1 MAVIRRKDSNGRVL
15 QSGESQRKD
24 GIYQYRYTY
33 GGKRETVYAP
43 NLNELRQKEKEIQA
57 ILDAGINYAAGTID
71 PIELVAKYIS
81 LRQGV
86 RYSTRVGY
94 QFVSNILK
102 RETFCR
108 KPIRDIPASEAKAWM
123 KKLFYEDGYGYNT
136 LTAIKGVVAPAFR
149 MAYEEDVIKRNPF
162 DFDLT
167 VVVPNNAKPRQALT
181 DQELIDWLDFVKN
194 DSTYRKY
201 YDEFIVLLGT
211 GLRVSEFCG
220 LTLQDIDF
228 DEMRIKVERQLAR
241 TRSGKFYVEKPKT
254 KNGVRYIPMSPEVCE
269 SMQNIVQQRY
279 SGGPEIIID
288 GVVGFLLLDRSHRPK
303 VALHIENE
311 LRWCMKKY
319 QKRYPN
325 KKLPKITPH
334 VLRHTFCTNM
344 ARNGMAI
351 KNLQYLMGHSDVG
364 TTLNIYTH
372 SRYEDAA
379 KEMLNIRVIDTDT
392 KQNERRTG

>member
-57 ILDAGINYAAGTID
+57 LLGAGINYAAGTID
-71 PIELVAKYIS
+71 TIELVAKYIN

-108 KPIRDIPASEAKAWM
+108 KPIRDILASEAKVWM

-181 DQELIDWLDFVKN
+181 DQELTDWLDFVKN
-194 DSTYRKY
+194 DTTYRKY

-228 DEMRIKVERQLAR
+228 HTKRIRVERQLAR

-269 SMQNIVQQRY
+269 SMRNIVQQRY

-325 KKLPKITPH
+325 KKLPRITPH

>member
-57 ILDAGINYAAGTID
+57 LLGAGINYAAGTID
-71 PIELVAKYIS
+71 TIELVAKYIN

-392 KQNERRTG
+392 KQNERRIG

>member
-33 GGKRETVYAP
+33 GGKRETVYAS

-57 ILDAGINYAAGTID
+57 LLDAGINYAAGTID
-71 PIELVAKYIS
+71 TIELVAKYIN

-108 KPIRDIPASEAKAWM
+108 KPIRDILASEAKAWM

-181 DQELIDWLDFVKN
+181 DQELTDWLDFVRN

-319 QKRYPN
+319 QERYPD
-325 KKLPKITPH
+325 KKLPRITPH

>member
-57 ILDAGINYAAGTID
+57 LLDAGINYAAGTID
-71 PIELVAKYIS
+71 TIELVAKYIN

-108 KPIRDIPASEAKAWM
+108 KPIRDILASEAKVWM

-269 SMQNIVQQRY
+269 SMRNIVQQRY
-279 SGGPEIIID
+279 SGGPEILID

>member
-24 GIYQYRYTY
+24 GIYQYRYIY

-57 ILDAGINYAAGTID
+57 LLNAGINYAAGTID
-71 PIELVAKYIS
+71 TIELVAKYIS

-108 KPIRDIPASEAKAWM
+108 KPIRDILASEAKAWM

-167 VVVPNNAKPRQALT
+167 VVVPNNARPRQALT
-181 DQELIDWLDFVKN
+181 DQELTDWLDFVKN
-194 DSTYRKY
+194 DTTYRKY

-228 DEMRIKVERQLAR
+228 HTKRIRVERQLAR

-279 SGGPEIIID
+279 SGGPEILID

-325 KKLPKITPH
+325 KKLPRITPH

-392 KQNERRTG
+392 KQIERRTG

>member
-1 MAVIRRKDSNGRVL
+1 MAVIRRKDSRGRVL
-15 QSGESQRKD
+15 HDGESERKD
-24 GIYQYRYTY
+24 GVYQYRYTHN
-33 GGKRETVYAP
+33 GKRHTIYAA
-43 NLNELRQKEKEIQA
+43 NLTALREKEKEIQDRLNSGVDYASGA
-57 ILDAGINYAAGTID
+57 ISTL
-71 PIELVAKYIS
+71 ELVQKCVD
-81 LRQGV
+81 LKQGA
-86 RYSTRVGY
+86 RYTTRVSY
-94 QFVSNILK
+94 DFALK
-102 RETFCR
+102 RMKNEEFCQI
-108 KPIRDIPASEAKAWM
+108 PIREVLTSTAKEWIQ
-123 KKLFYEDGYGYNT
+123 KLYYEDGYSYNT
-136 LTAIKGVVAPAFR
+136 VVNIKGIVNLAYQ
-149 MAYEEDVIKRNPF
+149 MAYEEDVIRKNPF
-162 DFDLT
+162 SFRLRGLI
-167 VVVPNNAKPRQALT
+167 PNNTKQKEALT
-181 DQELIDWLDFVKN
+181 EEEMAKWLNFLKN
-194 DSTYRKY
+194 DANYCQY
-201 YDEFIVLLGT
+201 HDEMVVLAGT
-211 GLRVSEFCG
+211 GLRISEFCG

-269 SMQNIVQQRY
+269 SMRNIVQQRY

>member
-57 ILDAGINYAAGTID
+57 LLNAGINYAAGTID
-71 PIELVAKYIS
+71 TIELVAKYIN

-108 KPIRDIPASEAKAWM
+108 KPIRDILASEAKAWM

-181 DQELIDWLDFVKN
+181 DQELTDWLGFVKN
-194 DSTYRKY
+194 DTTYRKY

-228 DEMRIKVERQLAR
+228 HTKRIRVERQLAR

-288 GVVGFLLLDRSHRPK
+288 GVVGFLLLDRTHRPK

-319 QKRYPN
+319 QKRYPD
-325 KKLPKITPH
+325 KKLPRITPH

>member
-57 ILDAGINYAAGTID
+57 LLNAGINYAAGTID
-71 PIELVAKYIS
+71 TIELVAKYIS

-108 KPIRDIPASEAKAWM
+108 KPIRDILASEAKAWM

-149 MAYEEDVIKRNPF
+149 MAYEEDIIKRNPF

-181 DQELIDWLDFVKN
+181 DQELTDWLDFVKN
-194 DSTYRKY
+194 DTTYRKY

-228 DEMRIKVERQLAR
+228 HTKRIRVERQLAR
-241 TRSGKFYVEKPKT
+241 TRSGKF
-254 KNGVRYIPMSPEVCE
+254 M
-269 SMQNIVQQRY
+269 
-279 SGGPEIIID
+279 
-288 GVVGFLLLDRSHRPK
+288 
-303 VALHIENE
+303 
-311 LRWCMKKY
+311 
-319 QKRYPN
+319 
-325 KKLPKITPH
+325 
-334 VLRHTFCTNM
+334 
-344 ARNGMAI
+344 
-351 KNLQYLMGHSDVG
+351 
-364 TTLNIYTH
+364 
-372 SRYEDAA
+372 
-379 KEMLNIRVIDTDT
+379 
-392 KQNERRTG
+392 

>member
-57 ILDAGINYAAGTID
+57 LLNAGINYAAGTID
-71 PIELVAKYIS
+71 TIELVAKYIN

-108 KPIRDIPASEAKAWM
+108 KPIRDILASEAKAWM
-123 KKLFYEDGYGYNT
+123 KKLFDEDGYGYST
-136 LTAIKGVVAPAFR
+136 LCAIKGIIAPAFR
-149 MAYEEDVIKRNPF
+149 MAYEEDVIKKNPF
-162 DFDLT
+162 DFDLSG
-167 VVVPNNAKPRQALT
+167 VVPNNAKPRQALT
-181 DQELIDWLDFVKN
+181 DQELTDWLDFVKN

-269 SMQNIVQQRY
+269 SMRNIVQQRY

-319 QKRYPN
+319 QKRYPD
-325 KKLPKITPH
+325 KKLPRITPH

-379 KEMLNIRVIDTDT
+379 KEMLNICVIDTDT

>member
-57 ILDAGINYAAGTID
+57 LLGAGINYAAGTID
-71 PIELVAKYIS
+71 TIELVAKYIN

-108 KPIRDIPASEAKAWM
+108 KPIRDILASEAKAWM
-123 KKLFYEDGYGYNT
+123 KKLFYEDGYGYST
-136 LTAIKGVVAPAFR
+136 LCAIKGIIAPAFR
-149 MAYEEDVIKRNPF
+149 MAYEEDVIKKNPF
-162 DFDLT
+162 DFDLSG
-167 VVVPNNAKPRQALT
+167 VVPNNAKPRQALT

-254 KNGVRYIPMSPEVCE
+254 KNGVRYIPMSREVCE

-325 KKLPKITPH
+325 KKLPQITPH

>member
-57 ILDAGINYAAGTID
+57 LLDAGTNYADGTIVSID
-71 PIELVAKYIS
+71 LVAKYIN

-108 KPIRDIPASEAKAWM
+108 KPIRDILASEAKAWM
-123 KKLFYEDGYGYNT
+123 KKLFYEDGYGYST
-136 LTAIKGVVAPAFR
+136 LCAKKGIIAPAFR
-149 MAYEEDVIKRNPF
+149 MAYEEDVIKKNPF
-162 DFDLT
+162 DFDLSG
-167 VVVPNNAKPRQALT
+167 VVPNNAKPRQALT

-201 YDEFIVLLGT
+201 SDEFIVLLGT

>member
-57 ILDAGINYAAGTID
+57 LLGAGINYAAGTID
-71 PIELVAKYIS
+71 TIELVAKYIN

-228 DEMRIKVERQLAR
+228 HTKRIRVERQLAR

-269 SMQNIVQQRY
+269 SMRNIVQQRY

>member
-57 ILDAGINYAAGTID
+57 LLGAGINYAAGTID
-71 PIELVAKYIS
+71 TIELVAKYIN

-325 KKLPKITPH
+325 KKLPKITPR

>member
-57 ILDAGINYAAGTID
+57 LLGAGINYAAGTID
-71 PIELVAKYIS
+71 TIELVAKYIN

-325 KKLPKITPH
+325 KKLPRITPH

>member
-57 ILDAGINYAAGTID
+57 LLDAGINYAAGTID
-71 PIELVAKYIS
+71 TIELVAKYIN

-123 KKLFYEDGYGYNT
+123 KKLFYEDGYGYST
-136 LTAIKGVVAPAFR
+136 LCAIKGIIAPAFR
-149 MAYEEDVIKRNPF
+149 MAYEEDVIKKNPF
-162 DFDLT
+162 DFDLSG
-167 VVVPNNAKPRQALT
+167 VVPNNAKPRQALT

-325 KKLPKITPH
+325 KKLPQITPH

>member
-57 ILDAGINYAAGTID
+57 LLDAGINYAAGTID
-71 PIELVAKYIS
+71 TIELVAKYIN

-123 KKLFYEDGYGYNT
+123 KKLFDEDGYGYST
-136 LTAIKGVVAPAFR
+136 LCAIKGIIAPAFR
-149 MAYEEDVIKRNPF
+149 MAYEEDVIKKNPF
-162 DFDLT
+162 DFDLSG
-167 VVVPNNAKPRQALT
+167 VVPNNAKPRQALT

-241 TRSGKFYVEKPKT
+241 TRSGRFYVEKPKT

-325 KKLPKITPH
+325 KKLPRITPH

>member
-57 ILDAGINYAAGTID
+57 LLGAGINYAAGTID
-71 PIELVAKYIS
+71 TIELVAKYIN

>member
-57 ILDAGINYAAGTID
+57 LLDAGINYAAGTID
-71 PIELVAKYIS
+71 TIELVAKYIN

-108 KPIRDIPASEAKAWM
+108 KPIRDILASEAKAWM
-123 KKLFYEDGYGYNT
+123 KKLFYEDGYGYST
-136 LTAIKGVVAPAFR
+136 LCAIKGIIAPAFR
-149 MAYEEDVIKRNPF
+149 MAYEEDVIKKNPF
-162 DFDLT
+162 DFDLSG
-167 VVVPNNAKPRQALT
+167 VVPNNAKPRQALT

-325 KKLPKITPH
+325 KKLPQITPH

-379 KEMLNIRVIDTDT
+379 KEMLNIRVIDSDT

>member
-57 ILDAGINYAAGTID
+57 LLGAGINYAAGTID
-71 PIELVAKYIS
+71 TIELVAKYIN

-319 QKRYPN
+319 QKRCPN
-325 KKLPKITPH
+325 KKLPRITPH

>member
-57 ILDAGINYAAGTID
+57 LLDAGINYAAGTID
-71 PIELVAKYIS
+71 TIELVAKYIN

-108 KPIRDIPASEAKAWM
+108 KPIRDILASEAKAWM
-123 KKLFYEDGYGYNT
+123 KKLFYEDGYGYST
-136 LTAIKGVVAPAFR
+136 LCAIKGIIAPAFR
-149 MAYEEDVIKRNPF
+149 MAYEEDVIKKNPF
-162 DFDLT
+162 DFDLSG
-167 VVVPNNAKPRQALT
+167 VVPNNAKPRQALT

-241 TRSGKFYVEKPKT
+241 TRSGRFYVEKPKT

-325 KKLPKITPH
+325 KKLPRITPH

>member
-57 ILDAGINYAAGTID
+57 LLNAGINYAAGTID
-71 PIELVAKYIS
+71 TIELVAKYIN

-108 KPIRDIPASEAKAWM
+108 KPIRDILASEAKAWM

-149 MAYEEDVIKRNPF
+149 MAYEEDIIKRNPF

-181 DQELIDWLDFVKN
+181 DQELTDWLDFVKN
-194 DSTYRKY
+194 DTTYRKY

-319 QKRYPN
+319 HKRYPN

>member
-57 ILDAGINYAAGTID
+57 LLGAGINYAAGTID
-71 PIELVAKYIS
+71 TIELVAKYIN

-108 KPIRDIPASEAKAWM
+108 KPIRDILASEAKAWM

-269 SMQNIVQQRY
+269 SMRNIVQQRY
-279 SGGPEIIID
+279 SGGPEILID

-392 KQNERRTG
+392 RQNERRTG

>member
-57 ILDAGINYAAGTID
+57 LLGAGINYAAGTID
-71 PIELVAKYIS
+71 TIELVAKYIN

-108 KPIRDIPASEAKAWM
+108 KPIRDILASEAKAWM

-181 DQELIDWLDFVKN
+181 DQQLTDWLNFVKN
-194 DSTYRKY
+194 DTTYRKY

-269 SMQNIVQQRY
+269 SMRNIVQQRY
-279 SGGPEIIID
+279 SGGPEILID

>member
-57 ILDAGINYAAGTID
+57 LLNAGINYAAGTID
-71 PIELVAKYIS
+71 TIELVAKYIS

-108 KPIRDIPASEAKAWM
+108 KPIRDILASEAKAWM
-123 KKLFYEDGYGYNT
+123 RKLFDEDGYGYST
-136 LTAIKGVVAPAFR
+136 LCAIKGIIAPAFR
-149 MAYEEDVIKRNPF
+149 MAYEEDVIKKNPF
-162 DFDLT
+162 DFDLSG
-167 VVVPNNAKPRQALT
+167 VVPNNAKPRQALT
-181 DQELIDWLDFVKN
+181 DQELTDWLDFVKN
-194 DSTYRKY
+194 DSTYQKY

-269 SMQNIVQQRY
+269 SMRNIVQQRY

-325 KKLPKITPH
+325 KKLPRITPH

>member
-57 ILDAGINYAAGTID
+57 LLNAGINYAAGTID
-71 PIELVAKYIS
+71 TIELVAKYIS

-108 KPIRDIPASEAKAWM
+108 KPIRDILASEAKVWM
-123 KKLFYEDGYGYNT
+123 KKLFDEDGYGYST
-136 LTAIKGVVAPAFR
+136 LCAIKGIIAPAFR
-149 MAYEEDVIKRNPF
+149 MAYEEDVIKKNPF
-162 DFDLT
+162 DFDLSG
-167 VVVPNNAKPRQALT
+167 VVPNNAKPRQALT

-325 KKLPKITPH
+325 KKLPRITPH

-392 KQNERRTG
+392 KQNERRIG

>member
-57 ILDAGINYAAGTID
+57 LLNASINYAAGTID
-71 PIELVAKYIS
+71 TIELVAKYIS

-108 KPIRDIPASEAKAWM
+108 KPIRDILASEAKAWM

-181 DQELIDWLDFVKN
+181 DQELTDWLDFVKN
-194 DSTYRKY
+194 DTTYRKY

-228 DEMRIKVERQLAR
+228 HTKRIRVERQLAR

-269 SMQNIVQQRY
+269 SMRNIVQQRY
-279 SGGPEIIID
+279 SGGPEILID
-288 GVVGFLLLDRSHRPK
+288 GVVGFLLLDRCHRPK

-325 KKLPKITPH
+325 KKLPRITPH

>member
-1 MAVIRRKDSNGRVL
+1 M

-57 ILDAGINYAAGTID
+57 LLGAGINYAAGTID
-71 PIELVAKYIS
+71 TIELVAKYIN

>member
-57 ILDAGINYAAGTID
+57 LLGAGINYAAGTID
-71 PIELVAKYIS
+71 TIELVAKYIN

-167 VVVPNNAKPRQALT
+167 VVVPNNANPRQALT

>member
-57 ILDAGINYAAGTID
+57 LLGAGINYAAGTID
-71 PIELVAKYIS
+71 TIELVAKYIN

-108 KPIRDIPASEAKAWM
+108 KPIRDILASEAKVWM
-123 KKLFYEDGYGYNT
+123 KKLFDEDGYGYST
-136 LTAIKGVVAPAFR
+136 LCAIKGIIAPAFR
-149 MAYEEDVIKRNPF
+149 MAYEEDVIKKNPF
-162 DFDLT
+162 DFDLSG
-167 VVVPNNAKPRQALT
+167 VVPNNAKPRQALT

-288 GVVGFLLLDRSHRPK
+288 GVVGFLLLDRNHRPK

-325 KKLPKITPH
+325 KKLPRITPH

>member
-57 ILDAGINYAAGTID
+57 LLNAGINYAAGTID
-71 PIELVAKYIS
+71 TIELVAKYIN

-108 KPIRDIPASEAKAWM
+108 KPIRDILASEAKAWM

-181 DQELIDWLDFVKN
+181 DQELTDWLGFVKN
-194 DSTYRKY
+194 DTTYRKY

-228 DEMRIKVERQLAR
+228 HTKRIRVERQLAR

-269 SMQNIVQQRY
+269 SMRNIVQQRY

-325 KKLPKITPH
+325 KKLPKITPR

>member
-57 ILDAGINYAAGTID
+57 LLDAGINYAAGTID
-71 PIELVAKYIS
+71 TIELVAKYIN

-108 KPIRDIPASEAKAWM
+108 KPIRDILASEAKAWM
-123 KKLFYEDGYGYNT
+123 KKLFYEDGYGYST
-136 LTAIKGVVAPAFR
+136 LCAIKGIIAPAFR
-149 MAYEEDVIKRNPF
+149 MAYEEDVIKKNPF
-162 DFDLT
+162 DFDLSG
-167 VVVPNNAKPRQALT
+167 VVPNNAKPRQALT

-311 LRWCMKKY
+311 LRWCMKKN

-325 KKLPKITPH
+325 KKLPQITPH

-372 SRYEDAA
+372 SLYEDAA

>member
-57 ILDAGINYAAGTID
+57 LLGAGINYAAGTID
-71 PIELVAKYIS
+71 TIELVAKYIN

-108 KPIRDIPASEAKAWM
+108 KPIRDILASEAKAWM
-123 KKLFYEDGYGYNT
+123 KKLFYEDGYGYST
-136 LTAIKGVVAPAFR
+136 LCAIKGIIAPAFR
-149 MAYEEDVIKRNPF
+149 MAYEEDVIKKNPF
-162 DFDLT
+162 DFDLSG
-167 VVVPNNAKPRQALT
+167 VVPNNAKPRQALT

-325 KKLPKITPH
+325 KKLPRITPH

>member
-57 ILDAGINYAAGTID
+57 LLDAGINYAAGTID
-71 PIELVAKYIS
+71 TIELVAKYIN

-108 KPIRDIPASEAKAWM
+108 KPIRDILASEAKAWM
-123 KKLFYEDGYGYNT
+123 KKLFYEDGYGYST
-136 LTAIKGVVAPAFR
+136 LCAIKGIIAPAFR
-149 MAYEEDVIKRNPF
+149 MAYEEDVIKKNPF
-162 DFDLT
+162 DFDLSG
-167 VVVPNNAKPRQALT
+167 VVPNNAKPRQALT

-325 KKLPKITPH
+325 KKLPQITPH

>member
-57 ILDAGINYAAGTID
+57 LLNAGINYAAGTID
-71 PIELVAKYIS
+71 TIELVAKYIS

-108 KPIRDIPASEAKAWM
+108 KPIRDILASEAKAWM

-149 MAYEEDVIKRNPF
+149 MAYEEDIIKRNPF

-181 DQELIDWLDFVKN
+181 DQELTDWLDFVKN
-194 DSTYRKY
+194 DTTYRKY

-228 DEMRIKVERQLAR
+228 HTKRIRVERQLAR

-325 KKLPKITPH
+325 KKLPRITPH

-392 KQNERRTG
+392 KQNERRIG